1 MRHQFSVFLGKKMKS
16 YLLVCALLLSPS
28 AIAEDNQYEDKQ
40 YRVYFGAGSVEPA
53 TATMDA
59 ARPLSIGFL
68 TLPDPDTGIF
78 YGVDLG
84 IEGIMLDSTYG
95 RYKVPEQGVSFNGIV
110 GRSFGS
116 ESFAFDFGLLVGSR
130 QTERSCPP
138 SGVGY
143 QCYADQDPDV
153 SYAINYGALATLN
166 FNDFFV
172 GIRTTEVSQ
181 QTIIGVS
188 F

>member
-1 MRHQFSVFLGKKMKS
+1 MKS
-16 YLLVCALLLSPS
+16 YLLACALLLSPA
-28 AIAEDNQYEDKQ
+28 AIAEGGG
-40 YRVYFGAGSVEPA
+40 YRLYLGAGSMEAA
-53 TATMDA
+53 TATMEA
-59 ARPLSIGFL
+59 ARPFAFGGL
-68 TLPDPDTGIF
+68 TQPDPDTRTF
-78 YGVDLG
+78 YGIDFG
-84 IEGIMLDSTYG
+84 FEGIMLDSTYG
-95 RYKVPEQGVSFNGIV
+95 QQDVPKQGSSINGIV